1 MWYQIIKLEER
12 AGQPLQVVKSLIS
25 DAIREC
31 PKNGELLGMLVE
43 IEPKAGRIRVARNA
57 LESCEYEIEPMNVLA
72 RIFWLEL
79 KKEKA
84 TTWFERSL
92 LVNPLNGDTWAYYYL
107 FLQENEEE
115 AQKNDVLKR
124 CILTEPREGRLWKLQ
139 SERPVHWNFSTEQ
152 LLYLVVDEARKNMA
166 RLRK

>member
-12 AGQPLQVVKSLIS
+12 AGQPLQVVKSMIS

-92 LVNPLNGDTWAYYYL
+92 LVNALNGDTWAYYYL

-115 AQKNDVLKR
+115 AQKNEVLKR
-124 CILTEPREGRLWKLQ
+124 CIQAEPREGRLWKLQ
-139 SERPVHWNFSTEQ
+139 SERPVHWNFSTEK
-152 LLYLVVDEARKNMA
+152 LLFLVVEEARKNMT